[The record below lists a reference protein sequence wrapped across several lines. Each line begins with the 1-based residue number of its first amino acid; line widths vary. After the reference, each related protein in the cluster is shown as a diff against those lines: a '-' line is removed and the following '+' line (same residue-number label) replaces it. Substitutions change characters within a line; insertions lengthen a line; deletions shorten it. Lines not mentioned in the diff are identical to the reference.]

1 MAKHIKEHLNAS
13 FSYLSLTS
21 STPHGT
27 WTPNTDIYETADTL
41 VIKMEMA
48 GVEKSDLEIT
58 LHERLLIVS
67 GHRKDACRQRRCSFR
82 QVEIDYG
89 SFERHIVIPRT
100 VDGNKAKARFR
111 NGFLRI
117 ELPKAEHSEHS
128 TVTVSIEH
136 SEPHHA

>member
-13 FSYLSLTS
+13 FSYLSLTNS
-21 STPHGT
+21 SAHGA
-27 WTPNTDIYETADTL
+27 WTPNTDIYETADSL

-67 GHRKDACRQRRCSFR
+67 GQRKDACRQRRCSFR

-100 VDGNKAKARFR
+100 VDGNRVKARFR

-117 ELPKAEHSEHS
+117 ELPKAERSEHTS
-128 TVTVSIEH
+128 VTVAIEQ
-136 SEPHHA
+136 ER